1 MAEKKKNATKRI
13 YILLG
18 ILVTV
23 VILAGI
29 GAQMA
34 GLLGDDTRTTNVEF
48 EVVGIQTITQVVT
61 ASGKIQPEIEVK
73 ISPDVSGE
81 IITLPIAEGDAVA
94 KGQLLARIK
103 PDFYKAQAEQADAS
117 VLQSKA
123 SLAQRRADLRNAE
136 YEEKRQKKLFDT
148 GAIAESVY
156 LTSLTRREV
165 SEASHEAAEYS
176 VKISEAR
183 LSEAEEQLSKTAL
196 YAPMNGT
203 ISMLNVELGERV
215 VGTTQFEGT
224 EMMRV
229 AKLDRMELEVDVNEN
244 DVVNIS
250 VGDSATVEVDA
261 YPERTFRGI
270 VTEIANSARV
280 TGQGS
285 SEQVTNFP
293 VKIRILDAHNI
304 THATSGADDIVM
316 NTEVPVERSLAPNFR
331 PGMSGTVDVFTKT
344 IAAAIAVPI
353 QSVTVRDFNKIKKE
367 EEAKRR
373 KSGKRETPDV
383 MVSSSL
389 NLDEEDIRRVVFLMV
404 DGKAKM
410 VEVET
415 GITNDTHIVILS
427 GVSEGEHVITGPY
440 RAISRTLR
448 DKDLVEEKKDDFR
461 FGKSES

>member
-1 MAEKKKNATKRI
+1 
-13 YILLG
+13 
-18 ILVTV
+18 
-23 VILAGI
+23 
-29 GAQMA
+29 
-34 GLLGDDTRTTNVEF
+34 
-48 EVVGIQTITQVVT
+48 
-61 ASGKIQPEIEVK
+61 
-73 ISPDVSGE
+73 
-81 IITLPIAEGDAVA
+81 
-94 KGQLLARIK
+94 
-103 PDFYKAQAEQADAS
+103 
-117 VLQSKA
+117 
-123 SLAQRRADLRNAE
+123 
-136 YEEKRQKKLFDT
+136 
-148 GAIAESVY
+148 
-156 LTSLTRREV
+156 
-165 SEASHEAAEYS
+165 
-176 VKISEAR
+176 
-183 LSEAEEQLSKTAL
+183 
-196 YAPMNGT
+196 MNGT

-461 FGKSES
+461 YGKSGS